1 MVEIITKRIKRIRNV
16 VLLSHSGAGKTIL
29 SEAMLHEAGVTTR
42 LGRVED
48 GTTSSD
54 FEPEEAK
61 RQTSVQTAVLNVPW
75 REHKLNILDT
85 PGYADF
91 RGEVVSGVRVADAAV
106 IVVAAQA
113 GVEVGTAQ
121 MWDMATQRS
130 LSKIVFVSKMDR
142 DNADFARVV
151 ESLNER
157 FGRHLVPVQLPVGS
171 EESFSGSVNL
181 LDPEASIPDGLEGAV
196 EEARERLIEA
206 IAEIDDDL
214 ATKYLEGE
222 EITREEME
230 TGLVQG
236 IRQGTLVPVLAGSPL
251 KGLGVKELMDLIADY
266 LPSPADRPPSVALV
280 SGSED
285 GLELPTEGGG
295 PLAAL
300 VFKTT
305 ADPFVGKLSLFRVYS
320 GTMDSDSTL
329 WNASRDESERVAQVF
344 SVNGKDQEAVSG
356 IMAGDIGAVAK
367 LSTVVTGDT
376 ISTRENP
383 VTLERISFPNPM
395 YQMSVNPKT
404 TADVDKMTSSL
415 SRIVEEDPS
424 LQVIRD
430 PETQQTLMGGLG
442 DTHLDVSVEKMRRK
456 FGIEIEL
463 SLPRVPYMETVSS
476 RSRVEYRHKKQSGGH
491 GQFGHVWLEIEP
503 LPRGSGFEFQGK
515 IVGGVVPRE
524 YVPSVEKGVRSALV
538 GGVVAG
544 YPVVDLKATLVDGS
558 FHPVDSSGVSFEIAG
573 GHAATKGMEASGP
586 VLLEPI
592 MSADITVPDA
602 FTGDIIGDLNG
613 RRGRIQG
620 MAPRGEGT
628 TTISIEVPQAEMLTY
643 STEMRS
649 QTQGQ
654 GSFTME
660 FDHYE
665 EVPQHLVDGV
675 VELVKELR
683 ERAEARS

>member
-1 MVEIITKRIKRIRNV
+1 MVEITTERIRNV

-29 SEAMLHEAGVTTR
+29 SEAMLHQAGVTTR

-48 GTTSSD
+48 GTTASD

-61 RQTSVQTAVLNVPW
+61 RQTSVQTAVLNTPW
-75 REHKLNILDT
+75 REHKLNVLDT

-113 GVEVGTAQ
+113 GVEVGTGQ
-121 MWDMATQRS
+121 MWDLATGRG
-130 LSKIVFVSKMDR
+130 LSKVVYVSKMDR
-142 DNADFARVV
+142 DNADFVRSV

-157 FGRHLVPVQLPVGS
+157 FGRHLVPVQLPIGS
-171 EESFSGSVNL
+171 EESFAGSVNL
-181 LDPEASIPDGLEGAV
+181 LDPEASVPDGLEGAV
-196 EEARERLIEA
+196 EEARDRLIEA

-222 EITREEME
+222 EITREELE
-230 TGLVQG
+230 AGLVQG
-236 IRQGTLVPVLAGSPL
+236 IRQGTLVPVLVGSPL
-251 KGLGVKELMDLIADY
+251 KGLGVKELMDLIVDY
-266 LPSPADRPPSVALV
+266 LPPPADRPPSVASV
-280 SGSED
+280 VGSED
-285 GLELPTEGGG
+285 DMELPTQSAG

-320 GTMDSDSTL
+320 GTLKSDSSL
-329 WNASRDESERVAQVF
+329 WNASRNEAERVAQVF
-344 SVNGKDQEAVSG
+344 AVNGKDQEAVSA
-356 IMAGDIGAVAK
+356 IMAGDIGAVSK

-376 ISTRENP
+376 ISTREKQ
-383 VTLERISFPNPM
+383 VTLEGLSFPRPM
-395 YQMSVNPKT
+395 YQMSVFPKT
-404 TADVDKMTSSL
+404 KADVDKMTSSL
-415 SRIVEEDPS
+415 ARIVEEDPS
-424 LQVIRD
+424 LLVTRD
-430 PETQQTLMGGLG
+430 ADTQQTLIGGQG
-442 DTHLDVSVEKMRRK
+442 DTHLDVSVEKMKRK
-456 FGIEIEL
+456 FGVDIEL
-463 SLPRVPYMETVSS
+463 SVPRVPYMETVSS

-503 LPRGSGFEFQGK
+503 LPRGAGFEFQGK

-524 YVPSVEKGVRSALV
+524 YVPSVEKGVRSALAS
-538 GGVVAG
+538 GVVAG

-592 MSADITVPDA
+592 MKADITVPDA

-620 MAPRGEGT
+620 MAPEGDGT

-660 FDHYE
+660 FAHYE
-665 EVPQHLVDGV
+665 EVPQHLVEGV
-675 VELVKELR
+675 VDLVKELR
-683 ERAEARS
+683 EKAEARS